1 MLRQNC
7 AICDYG
13 GGFGSQR
20 GYLLLSFWRPPV
32 RFNDR
37 QPELFSALCYRRGG
51 QDAFST
57 YRRVLAREHSNYL
70 NPRGL
75 DKRIKRVYSEL
86 GGSRVKNFEGHGR
99 VLKPGGVRYIYALK
113 LPREAPKLPPTRIA
127 RSAEVCAVTLL

>member
-7 AICDYG
+7 AICDHG

-37 QPELFSALCYRRGG
+37 QPELFSALCYGRGG
-51 QDAFST
+51 KDALST
-57 YRRVLAREHSNYL
+57 YRRVLAREHSNHL

-75 DKRIKRVYSEL
+75 DKRIERVHSDL
-86 GGSRVKNFEGHGR
+86 GGSRVKNFEGHG
-99 VLKPGGVRYIYALK
+99 
-113 LPREAPKLPPTRIA
+113 
-127 RSAEVCAVTLL
+127 